1 MDYRGGLFIFI
12 FFRWK
17 ERILGRGDSLV
28 IEEFL
33 GLSKIEL
40 SYEGFD
46 QSHRSF
52 LICIIG

>member
-12 FFRWK
+12 FFFRWK

-33 GLSKIEL
+33 GLSKIGL
-40 SYEGFD
+40 S
-46 QSHRSF
+46 
-52 LICIIG
+52 